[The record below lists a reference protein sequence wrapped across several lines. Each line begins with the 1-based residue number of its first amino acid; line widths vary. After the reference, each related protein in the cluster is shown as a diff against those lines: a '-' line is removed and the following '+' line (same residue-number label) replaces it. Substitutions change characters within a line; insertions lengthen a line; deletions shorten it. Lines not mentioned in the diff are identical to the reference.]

1 VREAPEA
8 LALAERARAA
18 ASGDAV
24 DVLVQSERSGFARFA
39 SSVVHQPTL
48 VEDATV
54 TVRVLRDGKVGSVST
69 NRTDDE
75 GLREAAERAGRA
87 ADLSRPDP
95 GFPGLAPPAE
105 PPGVEGWD
113 AETAELGPEG
123 LAERA
128 WSAIEGARDLGL
140 YGYVTAGLTEIA
152 VSSSTGLAVSQA
164 LTDATVVALA
174 AGEGLSGY
182 ANATSSAIG
191 GLDPAGTGREAAE
204 LAARTRNAG
213 ELQAGTYRA
222 VLSPVAFGELVWYFG
237 WSSLGALSLLEGRS
251 YVAGRM
257 GERLFS
263 ERFQLRDDGLD
274 PAGLPKAFDL
284 EGVPKRQVTLV
295 EDGVVRDVV
304 WDRRTGKRAG
314 RESTGH
320 ALAPAAQAYGPLPFN
335 LVVAPGDS
343 TDEELA
349 ELVGDG
355 IYVTRLHYVNVVDG
369 REGVFTG
376 MTRDGTFLIEG
387 GRITKPLANLRFSTS
402 FPELAATLL
411 GLGRDV
417 RLVNASDFY
426 DERYPY
432 GSRVPAVATERFTIT
447 GTGSGPGL

>member
-18 ASGDAV
+18 ATGDQV

-39 SSVVHQPTL
+39 GSIVHQPTL

-54 TVRVLRDGKVGSVST
+54 TVRVVRDGRVGSVST

-75 GLREAAERAGRA
+75 GLAQAAARAGEA
-87 ADLSRPDP
+87 ADLAQPDP
-95 GFPGLAPPAE
+95 GFPGLAPAAS
-105 PPGVEGWD
+105 PPDVEGWD
-113 AETAELGPEG
+113 EETAGLGPEG

-128 WSAIEGARDLGL
+128 WAAIEGAGELGL
-140 YGYVTAGLTEIA
+140 YGYVTTGLTEIA

-174 AGEGLSGY
+174 AGDGLSGY
-182 ANATSSAIG
+182 ANATSHAVG
-191 GLDPAGTGREAAE
+191 ALDPGATGREAAE
-204 LAARTRNAG
+204 VAERTRGGG
-213 ELQAGTYRA
+213 ELDAGTYRA
-222 VLSPVAFGELVWYFG
+222 VLSPVAFGELTWFFG

-251 YVAGRM
+251 HLAGRM

-263 ERFQLRDDGLD
+263 ERFTLRDEGLD
-274 PAGLPKAFDL
+274 AGGLPKAFDL
-284 EGVPKRQVTLV
+284 EGVPKQPVTLV
-295 EDGVVRDVV
+295 EDGVARDVV
-304 WDRRTGKRAG
+304 WDRRTAKRAG

-335 LVVAPGDS
+335 LVVPPGDA
-343 TDEELA
+343 TEEELA
-349 ELVGDG
+349 ELVGEG

-376 MTRDGTFLIEG
+376 MTRDGTFLIED
-387 GRITKPLANLRFSTS
+387 GRITRPLANLRFSTS

-411 GLGRDV
+411 GLGRELK
-417 RLVNASDFY
+417 LVNASDFY